1 MLKQRIIT
9 ALLMLAILLPAVFYP
24 SPIPFGL
31 VALVLLAAGAW
42 EWARMNQTAF
52 VPSVLYG
59 GLCALLCAG
68 TWQAGW
74 MQVPMPTL
82 WLVVGS
88 AWVLVALALVRAGV
102 GAWVKVPRVL
112 RLAGGLVVL
121 WAAWLA
127 VAQARTRGVNFLFSV
142 LVLVWV
148 ADIFAY
154 FAGRSLGG
162 RFFGNKLAPSISPG
176 KTWEGALGGALGVV
190 ACAFFWRWLDTAVT
204 VDSLSMYSL
213 VWRRGPVVMVVAV
226 LFLAAMSV
234 LGDLVESLFKRSAGL
249 KDSSGLLPGH
259 GGVLDRV
266 DALLPTL
273 PLAMMLVTL

>member
-52 VPSVLYG
+52 VPAVLYG

-74 MQVPMPTL
+74 MQAPIPTL

-127 VAQARTRGVNFLFSV
+127 VAQARTTTPAAPGWR
-142 LVLVWV
+142 
-148 ADIFAY
+148 
-154 FAGRSLGG
+154 AGRP
-162 RFFGNKLAPSISPG
+162 APCRAGPPPRPPAPAAATS
-176 KTWEGALGGALGVV
+176 GAAP
-190 ACAFFWRWLDTAVT
+190 ARA
-204 VDSLSMYSL
+204 
-213 VWRRGPVVMVVAV
+213 
-226 LFLAAMSV
+226 
-234 LGDLVESLFKRSAGL
+234 
-249 KDSSGLLPGH
+249 
-259 GGVLDRV
+259 
-266 DALLPTL
+266 
-273 PLAMMLVTL
+273 